1 MFELSTSKEISAVL
15 FDAADCE
22 QGSKK
27 KLWKLKKDLFQLKQ
41 ARGIL

>member
-22 QGSKK
+22 QGSKQK
-27 KLWKLKKDLFQLKQ
+27 FMETKNRFVST
-41 ARGIL
+41 

>member
-22 QGSKK
+22 HGSKK
-27 KLWKLKKDLFQLKQ
+27 KIMETKKRFVST
-41 ARGIL
+41 